1 MKALVECFIEWLQ
14 QEKSTG
20 KAWRILDTIARETL
34 KRAESK
40 DAEQREFTVLDI
52 AQACEPHVEKNY
64 DAAKAWFMGGK
75 PWSFLSGRKA
85 NLEDFFVNAGHQQAL
100 ELSKWESK
108 GGNKTVWFL
117 KAYEIPSS
125 DSVGQTDTKDYA
137 EKKSD
142 PSNPDIVY
150 QVTQPGEIRLN
161 ILGRLIMGKG
171 AFATYSIR
179 GLLWAVWFLASG
191 LCLVAFGYLFFA
203 MIRVNRPLQTSDLVL
218 LLGLAGGG
226 WVFWRSIVRP
236 MIWLLDDRII
246 LAGGTLMR
254 LSEDAAQ
261 LDMAKDADHR
271 YIRLV
276 RYSAVCPICAG
287 SIELRYGY
295 GTNFRRIF
303 GCCSEV
309 PAEHV
314 FTFDRITRVGQRYTR

>member
-14 QEKSTG
+14 QEKTTA

-34 KRAESK
+34 KRAETK
-40 DAEQREFTVLDI
+40 DAEQREFTVMEI
-52 AQACEPHVEKNY
+52 AQAYEPHVPRDH
-64 DAAKAWFMGGK
+64 DAAKAWFAGGK
-75 PWSFLSGRKA
+75 PSVFLSGRRAK
-85 NLEDFFVNAGHQQAL
+85 LEEFFANAGHQQAL

-117 KAYEIPSS
+117 KAYEIPSPG
-125 DSVGQTDTKDYA
+125 SVEQTDTKDYV

-142 PSNPDIVY
+142 QSTPDIVY
-150 QVTQPGEIRLN
+150 QVTKPGEIRLS
-161 ILGRLIMGKG
+161 ILGRFIMGKG
-171 AFATYSIR
+171 AFATYSVR
-179 GLLWAVWFLASG
+179 GLLWAIWFLASG
-191 LCLVAFGYLFFA
+191 LSLVALGYLFFA
-203 MIRVNRPLQTSDLVL
+203 MIRVNRPIQTNDLVL
-218 LLGLAGGG
+218 LLALAGGG
-226 WVFWRSIVRP
+226 WVVWRSIVRP

-246 LAGGTLMR
+246 LAGGTMMKW
-254 LSEDAAQ
+254 SEDAAQ
-261 LDMAKDADHR
+261 LDMAKDAGHR

-295 GTNFRRIF
+295 GANFRRIF
-303 GCCSEV
+303 GCCGEV